1 MKPEKYFV
9 LSFVLLF
16 FLSSC
21 REISFKEPQ
30 PAGVKALKAI
40 PENLQGHYLST
51 DQKTGDDS
59 DTLIVESWGYHFLDK
74 NNKDWLGR
82 GVLSDSLVLKYYKN
96 YFFVNFRTGNQWVLR
111 VIRQKSSG
119 AIEFLSINIGDDT
132 SQKEVLEKLRKKFTV
147 KEIKKESDTFYQI
160 TPTRGQLMQ
169 LIKEGYFTGPEL
181 SKIK

>member
-1 MKPEKYFV
+1 MKSGKYLA
-9 LSFVLLF
+9 LSFVLLLL
-16 FLSSC
+16 LSSC

-30 PAGVKALKAI
+30 PAGVKALKSI

-82 GVLSDSLVLKYYKN
+82 GVLSDSLVVKYYKH
-96 YFFVNFRTGNQWVLR
+96 YFFVNFRTGDQWVLR
-111 VIRQKSSG
+111 LIRQKPSG
-119 AIEFLSINIGDDT
+119 AIEFLSVNIGDDA
-132 SQKEVLEKLRKKFTV
+132 SQNEVLEKLRKKFTV
-147 KEIKKESDTFYQI
+147 KEITKDSDTFYQI
-160 TPTRGQLMQ
+160 APTREQLMQ